1 MKLPKLRTII
11 KRLDK
16 KFSRMRR
23 LQEADA
29 EGYCVCVSCGKVDFW
44 KNMDGGHFVERDVW
58 WTRYDK
64 MNVWPQGKSC
74 NRFKGGRKGWF
85 GAFLR
90 ARFGND
96 PIDAMVALSKK
107 PDLRNSVEKVEWLL
121 EIERETDLELKD
133 LKGE

>member
-23 LQEADA
+23 LQNADA
-29 EGYCVCVSCGKVDFW
+29 EGYCTCVTCGKVVHW
-44 KNMDGGHFVERDVW
+44 KKCDAGHFVERDIW

-64 MNVWPQGKSC
+64 MNIFPQCIQC
-74 NRFKGGRKGWF
+74 NRFKSGRTSWF
-85 GAFLR
+85 GDFLR
-90 ARFGND
+90 EKFGND

-107 PDLRNSVEKVEWLL
+107 ADLRNSVEKVEWLL
-121 EIERETDLELKD
+121 GIEKKVDAELSD
-133 LKGE
+133 LKET